1 MMKKMLLSAS
11 LWFLLC
17 TPLFAQH
24 TKVTPLTSQDLADMP
39 GKEAVMITVEYAPGA
54 SDPAHRHN
62 AEVFVYVLEGSI
74 IMQVDGRPPVTLT
87 AGQTF
92 YESPNDVHVGG
103 RNASKTK
110 PAKFLVFFVKQKDAP
125 LLVPEK

>member
-1 MMKKMLLSAS
+1 MKTFLLSVS

-17 TPLFAQH
+17 TPLFAQQ
-24 TKVTPLTSQDLADMP
+24 TKVTPLTAQDLTGIP
-39 GKEAVMITVEYAPGA
+39 GKEAVMITVEYPPGA

-62 AEVFVYVLEGSI
+62 AEVFIYVLEGSI
-74 IMQVDGRPPVTLT
+74 IMQVDGRPPVTLK

-92 YESPNDVHVGG
+92 YEGPNDVHVGG

-125 LLVPEK
+125 LLVPEQ